1 MPLPEGGAL
10 NGASGH
16 DAKQAVEKPLFVPLM
31 AVHFDAF
38 EAGTKRHEYRPHGPR
53 WSGKTCRP
61 GRKAVLSRGYGEAPR
76 MERTVVGT
84 AIVEPTPD
92 FLMIYGE
99 CRECFA
105 IELA

>member
-1 MPLPEGGAL
+1 
-10 NGASGH
+10 
-16 DAKQAVEKPLFVPLM
+16 
-31 AVHFDAF
+31 
-38 EAGTKRHEYRPHGPR
+38 
-53 WSGKTCRP
+53 
-61 GRKAVLSRGYGEAPR
+61 